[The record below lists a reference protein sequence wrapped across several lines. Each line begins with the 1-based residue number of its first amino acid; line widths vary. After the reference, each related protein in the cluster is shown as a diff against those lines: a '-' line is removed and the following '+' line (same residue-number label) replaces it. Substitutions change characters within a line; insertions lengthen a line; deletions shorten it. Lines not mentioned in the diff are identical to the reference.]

1 MPEKSLADKLLLWG
15 TLGEGMKA
23 RPEELAHLEEQR
35 RELVARLERVEALMT
50 EQNAYEA
57 RLRETT
63 RQRLEAEAEADELC
77 SRLIGALKARYGKRN
92 PVLHQFGI
100 RPNEQPGPKG
110 KRQEEPPAPPEE
122 PAA

>member
-23 RPEELAHLEEQR
+23 RPEELAYLEEQR

-63 RQRLEAEAEADELC
+63 RQRLEAEAQADELC

-110 KRQEEPPAPPEE
+110 KRQEEPAATDETPA
-122 PAA
+122 